1 MNNKFEDLLLLD
13 NEFDEY
19 ESLPS
24 PEISDRAKKRLNRL
38 FREVV
43 GSSNIPHPDVDNYY
57 ELIRSKIVRFFKVI
71 IFRISKKQKTM
82 IKSYSWNIMLNF
94 TNNMI

>member
-82 IKSYSWNIMLNF
+82 IKSYS
-94 TNNMI
+94 